1 MDWHRQFGLVLIDYF
16 TGTPFEVELEKDL
29 SIKQQYLD
37 VVIVRKGK
45 GRLREPLPDG
55 LEDLADHNLIT
66 FKSHHESLDDWAL
79 MELTGHYVNY
89 RKQISPSPQRLLPAS
104 AFRLYAVCS
113 RFPHN
118 LANETTLER
127 LNEGVYDCRRGS
139 NCIRVIVAGQ
149 LAQRANNA
157 PLHLFSDQPE
167 VLRFG
172 REHYRLRSLETSSI
186 LQQLFQGS
194 EREVVEMPYTMADF
208 RRDFAKEHF
217 KEMTV
222 LEQLAYLSRGT
233 VEVRQ
238 AILSD
243 MTPSDR
249 RKLRKAA
256 LPVLLAT
263 DQRELLKLLFPET
276 ANYLPSEDML
286 DRVPLKKIEEFVK
299 RKKKKSRA
307 EK

>member
-1 MDWHRQFGLVLIDYF
+1 
-16 TGTPFEVELEKDL
+16 
-29 SIKQQYLD
+29 
-37 VVIVRKGK
+37 
-45 GRLREPLPDG
+45 
-55 LEDLADHNLIT
+55 
-66 FKSHHESLDDWAL
+66 
-79 MELTGHYVNY
+79 
-89 RKQISPSPQRLLPAS
+89 
-104 AFRLYAVCS
+104 
-113 RFPHN
+113 
-118 LANETTLER
+118 
-127 LNEGVYDCRRGS
+127 
-139 NCIRVIVAGQ
+139 
-149 LAQRANNA
+149 
-157 PLHLFSDQPE
+157 
-167 VLRFG
+167 
-172 REHYRLRSLETSSI
+172 
-186 LQQLFQGS
+186 
-194 EREVVEMPYTMADF
+194 
-208 RRDFAKEHF
+208 
-217 KEMTV
+217 MTV

>member
-89 RKQISPSPQRLLPAS
+89 RKQVSPTPQKLLPAS

-139 NCIRVIVAGQ
+139 NRIRVIVTGQ
-149 LAQRANNA
+149 LAKTTNNA
-157 PLHLFSDQPE
+157 AFHLFSDQVE
-167 VLRFG
+167 RVKFG
-172 REHYRLRSLETSSI
+172 QENYRPRTHNTTSV
-186 LQQLFQGS
+186 LQQVFRGYRQEGLP
-194 EREVVEMPYTMADF
+194 MPYTMADF
-208 RRDFAKEHF
+208 QRDYAKEHF
-217 KEMTV
+217 KDLTPEEQAEC
-222 LEQLAYLSRGT
+222 LESVPAAVVSKRIKKFSPRQL
-233 VEVRQ
+233 
-238 AILSD
+238 
-243 MTPSDR
+243 
-249 RKLRKAA
+249 
-256 LPVLLAT
+256 
-263 DQRELLKLLFPET
+263 RELLASLSAEEIAK
-276 ANYLPSEDML
+276 ALPQQDVE
-286 DRVPLKKIEEFVK
+286 RILKQ
-299 RKKKKSRA
+299 RKKNSTRKK
-307 EK
+307 